1 MEAEFIQDLHGT
13 KQIRVY
19 VFDESMSPSD
29 VRSNLLDDSPYM
41 GSYKSWVKF
50 TQETEPID
58 PSTADAEPIAVERKH
73 HIVKTNEAKASK
85 LHDEI
90 KLRVIRD
97 DVQAAP
103 QEVLDVCEIGM
114 LGDALKKL
122 LGQAVVAL
130 VPDDDDGSMM
140 VRLHLKDVALL
151 QTLNGLFLRLEYLAM
166 KDLCCC
172 ILRIVKLFD
181 NHPFPHS
188 SSTSNKFSKDLSKLL
203 ELEAGTKLEL
213 DRTFYA
219 LKFESAMLQLE
230 NLTPHQE
237 EVYKQIA
244 EELRVDIR
252 APAGA
257 GKTFLALKALLEV
270 LGSEAGGQAAFVTRN
285 EALCLHVT
293 KWLFVRLAQRL
304 DHETA
309 ARLVES
315 RFFVL
320 FSPFNNG
327 LRRIIIDLERG
338 CVKVGKELG
347 KDAVASLSL
356 VTVDEAHHIHAAGEL
371 EFIVRKYAPEAK
383 SVRLILLSDVSQS
396 GAIEMSQV
404 LWTETA

>member
-1 MEAEFIQDLHGT
+1 
-13 KQIRVY
+13 
-19 VFDESMSPSD
+19 
-29 VRSNLLDDSPYM
+29 
-41 GSYKSWVKF
+41 
-50 TQETEPID
+50 
-58 PSTADAEPIAVERKH
+58 
-73 HIVKTNEAKASK
+73 
-85 LHDEI
+85 
-90 KLRVIRD
+90 
-97 DVQAAP
+97 
-103 QEVLDVCEIGM
+103 
-114 LGDALKKL
+114 
-122 LGQAVVAL
+122 
-130 VPDDDDGSMM
+130 
-140 VRLHLKDVALL
+140 
-151 QTLNGLFLRLEYLAM
+151 
-166 KDLCCC
+166 
-172 ILRIVKLFD
+172 
-181 NHPFPHS
+181 
-188 SSTSNKFSKDLSKLL
+188 
-203 ELEAGTKLEL
+203 
-213 DRTFYA
+213 
-219 LKFESAMLQLE
+219 MLQLE

-347 KDAVASLSL
+347 KNAVASLSL

-404 LWTETA
+404 LRKRFEINEKCSLPGIAAKTHPPTPLAQSLSPSELRNPRSSPQASRAIDPTDRCGRRDVFQGRPGMCGVARGRGPLGWNGFRVGWNESGREENRQFTSHQPTTLQTTIGPASSNLPVSDAR